1 MNIIDNIATIEINK
15 IMSVNIS
22 DTLMSK
28 NTKKYVSH
36 SGLLT
41 TDSNL
46 TFSQRRSFI
55 LFYFIFLF
63 YFPLNYCSYDFF
75 SFLLFCFPTPFP
87 HLITPYDGNFL
98 ILRRPSHNSAQSGN
112 PAAIHQIN
120 FAFLNHSVP
129 DQSMNNLHPIAR
141 GYFFL

>member
-1 MNIIDNIATIEINK
+1 
-15 IMSVNIS
+15 MSVNIS

-55 LFYFIFLF
+55 LFYFIFIF
-63 YFPLNYCSYDFF
+63 YFPLNYCY
-75 SFLLFCFPTPFP
+75 
-87 HLITPYDGNFL
+87 Y
-98 ILRRPSHNSAQSGN
+98 
-112 PAAIHQIN
+112 
-120 FAFLNHSVP
+120 
-129 DQSMNNLHPIAR
+129 
-141 GYFFL
+141 YFFFLPLVLFPNSISTPHYSV